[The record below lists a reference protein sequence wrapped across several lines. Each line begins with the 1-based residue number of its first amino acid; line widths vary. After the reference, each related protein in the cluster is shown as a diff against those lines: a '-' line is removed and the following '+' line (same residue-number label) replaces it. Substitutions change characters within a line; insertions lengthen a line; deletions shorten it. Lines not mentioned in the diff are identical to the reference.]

1 MAVHELNG
9 YRVGQRGRIEV
20 LNSAGSRKF
29 WVEGEIV
36 RLLPTGAGGTYAL
49 IKTLTGTGVYRVL

>member
-1 MAVHELNG
+1 MPVHELNG
-9 YRVGQRGRIEV
+9 YQVGRYGRIEV
-20 LNSAGSRKF
+20 LNSAGTRRF

-36 RLLPTGAGGTYAL
+36 RFLPAREGGTYAL